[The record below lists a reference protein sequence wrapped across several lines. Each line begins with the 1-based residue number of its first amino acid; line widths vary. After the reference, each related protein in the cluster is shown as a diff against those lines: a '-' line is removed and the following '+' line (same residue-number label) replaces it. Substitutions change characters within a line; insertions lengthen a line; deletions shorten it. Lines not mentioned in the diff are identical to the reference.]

1 MPHKCLKCGNVY
13 PDNDSTILRGCTHC
27 GSIFF
32 LYMKTGTEAQQ
43 IKEIE
48 KELETQNT
56 TLEKEL
62 EKQIEVK
69 KTEVKQAEKAV
80 EKQIQKVVAKEK
92 IRTAKKLV
100 RHKFGIETVRIPRE
114 GRYEINI
121 EGLMNKRPL
130 IILEKGKVYLIHLPS
145 AFEAEE

>member
-1 MPHKCLKCGNVY
+1 
-13 PDNDSTILRGCTHC
+13 
-27 GSIFF
+27 
-32 LYMKTGTEAQQ
+32 MKTGTEAQQ
-43 IKEIE
+43 IKEIQ
-48 KELETQNT
+48 KELETKNT

-69 KTEVKQAEKAV
+69 KIEVKQAEIAV

-92 IRTAKKLV
+92 LKEAKKI
-100 RHKFGIETVRIPRE
+100 RRQKFGIETVRIPRE

-130 IILEKGKVYLIHLPS
+130 IILEQGRVYFIHLPS